1 MKMRIMFAA
10 ILLSVAIF
18 PTFSL
23 AQNNG
28 PTLDSSIA
36 SLRADFKAD
45 KVDLINQVMQF
56 NDHDSKI
63 FWPVYRK
70 YDAELTTINDQR
82 IALIKS
88 YADKFDT
95 LTDADAKKLIQ
106 QSFDFETRRLDLK
119 KKYAKEFEKAGLSTL
134 TVAKFMQLEHR
145 LDLVVDMQ
153 IAYLLPF
160 VPAKPAPASTN

>member
-1 MKMRIMFAA
+1 MKMKTMFAA
-10 ILLSVAIF
+10 ILLSVAVF

-28 PTLDSSIA
+28 PSLDSSIE
-36 SLRADFKAD
+36 SLRADYRAD

-70 YDAELTTINDQR
+70 YEAELTTVNDQR

-95 LTDADAKKLIQ
+95 MTDADAKSLIQ
-106 QSFDFETRRLDLK
+106 QSLDFETRRLDAT
-119 KKYAKEFEKAGLSTL
+119 KKYVKEFEKAGLSTL

-153 IAYLLPF
+153 IAYLLPLL
-160 VPAKPAPASTN
+160 ANKPAPAN